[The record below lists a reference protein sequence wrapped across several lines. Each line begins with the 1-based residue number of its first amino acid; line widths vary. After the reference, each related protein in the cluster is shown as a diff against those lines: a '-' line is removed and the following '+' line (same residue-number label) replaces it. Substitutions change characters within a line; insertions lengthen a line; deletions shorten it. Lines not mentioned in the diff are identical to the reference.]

1 MKKPTHSKHP
11 LPHKSPYRKIADVA
25 MIGSSSALVLVA
37 LLGCDNPKDQD
48 GFLSSNQTSN
58 SQNNPQQ
65 AIKQGAFVIVEEQLD
80 GSYKVLEEYP
90 SATTRVVVRDKSG
103 TERILSDEEVD
114 ALIKKEAERV
124 ENGTSELLAP
134 SGGASGESGG
144 GGLGLGGA
152 ILASAA
158 GALLGSYIG
167 NKLFNNP
174 NYQQNKQR
182 NYKSPQAYE
191 RSANNFKQG
200 GANTPRAGATPSNA
214 KGGFYQNNAAKGATS
229 PRSTQG
235 GYGS

>member
-1 MKKPTHSKHP
+1 MKKPKHSTISSRH
-11 LPHKSPYRKIADVA
+11 LPYRKIADFA
-25 MIGSSSALVLVA
+25 MVGSSSALVLVA
-37 LLGCDNPKDQD
+37 LLGCDNPRERDD
-48 GFLSSNQTSN
+48 FVNNSS
-58 SQNNPQQ
+58 SQSSQSPQQ

-103 TERILSDEEVD
+103 TERILSDEEVNE
-114 ALIKKEAERV
+114 IIQKEATRV

-134 SGGASGESGG
+134 AGSGGGESG

-182 NYKSPQAYE
+182 TYKSPQAYE

-200 GANTPRAGATPSNA
+200 SANTPRAGTTPNNA
-214 KGGFYQNNAAKGATS
+214 KSGFYQNNAAKGAPS
-229 PRSTQG
+229 PRPAQG
-235 GYGS
+235 GFSS

>member
-1 MKKPTHSKHP
+1 MKKPKHSNTS
-11 LPHKSPYRKIADVA
+11 SPYRKIADFA
-25 MIGSSSALVLVA
+25 MVGSSSALVLVA
-37 LLGCDNPKDQD
+37 LLGCDNPQD
-48 GFLSSNQTSN
+48 SFVNSPSTQGSQESS
-58 SQNNPQQ
+58 Q
-65 AIKQGAFVIVEEQLD
+65 AIKQGGFVIVEEQLD

-90 SATTRVVVRDKSG
+90 SATTRVVVRDKNG
-103 TERILSDEEVD
+103 VERILSDEEVD
-114 ALIKKEAERV
+114 AIIQKEAARV

-134 SGGASGESGG
+134 AASAGGESG

-182 NYKSPQAYE
+182 TYKSPQAYE

-200 GANTPRAGATPSNA
+200 SANSPRAGATPSNA
-214 KGGFYQNNAAKGATS
+214 KSGFYQNNAAQNTSKGGVF
-229 PRSTQG
+229 PRTQSG
-235 GYGS
+235 FGS

>member
-1 MKKPTHSKHP
+1 MKKPKHSNTS
-11 LPHKSPYRKIADVA
+11 SPYRKIADFA
-25 MIGSSSALVLVA
+25 MVGSSSALVLVA
-37 LLGCDNPKDQD
+37 LLGCDNPREQD
-48 GFLSSNQTSN
+48 SFVNSPSTQGSQESS
-58 SQNNPQQ
+58 Q

-90 SATTRVVVRDKSG
+90 SATTRVVVRDKNG
-103 TERILSDEEVD
+103 VERILSDEEVD
-114 ALIKKEAERV
+114 AIIQKEAARV

-134 SGGASGESGG
+134 AASAGGESG

-182 NYKSPQAYE
+182 TYKSPQAYE

-200 GANTPRAGATPSNA
+200 SASSPRAGGTPSNA
-214 KGGFYQNNAAKGATS
+214 KGGFYQNNAAQNTSKGGVS
-229 PRSTQG
+229 PRTQSG
-235 GYGS
+235 FGS

>member
-1 MKKPTHSKHP
+1 MKTPTHSTNP
-11 LPHKSPYRKIADVA
+11 PHKSPYRKIADFA
-25 MIGSSSALVLVA
+25 MVGSSSALVLVA
-37 LLGCDNPKDQD
+37 LLGCDNPQD
-48 GFLSSNQTSN
+48 SFAN
-58 SQNNPQQ
+58 SPSTQASQAPSQ

-103 TERILSDEEVD
+103 AERILSDEEVD
-114 ALIKKEAERV
+114 SIIQKEAARV

-134 SGGASGESGG
+134 AASAGGESS

-182 NYKSPQAYE
+182 TYKSPQAYE

-200 GANTPRAGATPSNA
+200 SANSPRAGATPSNA
-214 KGGFYQNNAAKGATS
+214 KSGFYQNNAAKGATS
-229 PRSTQG
+229 PRSTQSG
-235 GYGS
+235 FGS

>member
-1 MKKPTHSKHP
+1 MKKPKHSTTPSP
-11 LPHKSPYRKIADVA
+11 LPYRKIADFA
-25 MIGSSSALVLVA
+25 MVGSSSALVLVA
-37 LLGCDNPKDQD
+37 LLGCDNPREQD
-48 GFLSSNQTSN
+48 SFVNSPSTQGSQESS
-58 SQNNPQQ
+58 Q

-90 SATTRVVVRDKSG
+90 SATTRVVVRDKNG
-103 TERILSDEEVD
+103 VERILSDEEVD
-114 ALIKKEAERV
+114 AIIQKEAARV

-134 SGGASGESGG
+134 AASAGGESS
-144 GGLGLGGA
+144 GGLGLGGT

-182 NYKSPQAYE
+182 TYKSPQAYE

-200 GANTPRAGATPSNA
+200 SASSPRAGGTPSNA
-214 KGGFYQNNAAKGATS
+214 KGGFYQNNAAKGT
-229 PRSTQG
+229 PSTRPVQG
-235 GYGS
+235 GFGS

>member
-1 MKKPTHSKHP
+1 MKKPKHSNTS
-11 LPHKSPYRKIADVA
+11 SPYRKIADFA
-25 MIGSSSALVLVA
+25 MVGSSSALVLVA
-37 LLGCDNPKDQD
+37 LLGCDNPQD
-48 GFLSSNQTSN
+48 SFANSPSTQGSQESS
-58 SQNNPQQ
+58 Q

-90 SATTRVVVRDKSG
+90 SATTRVVVRDKNG
-103 TERILSDEEVD
+103 VERILSDEEVD
-114 ALIKKEAERV
+114 AIIQKEAARV

-134 SGGASGESGG
+134 AASAGGESG

-182 NYKSPQAYE
+182 TYKSPQAYE

-200 GANTPRAGATPSNA
+200 SANSPRAGGTPSNA
-214 KGGFYQNNAAKGATS
+214 KGGFYQNNAAKGT
-229 PRSTQG
+229 PSTRPAQG
-235 GYGS
+235 GFGS

>member
-1 MKKPTHSKHP
+1 MKKPKHSNTS
-11 LPHKSPYRKIADVA
+11 SPYRKIADFA
-25 MIGSSSALVLVA
+25 MVGSSSALVLVA
-37 LLGCDNPKDQD
+37 LLGCDNPREQD
-48 GFLSSNQTSN
+48 SFVNSPSTQGSQESS
-58 SQNNPQQ
+58 Q

-90 SATTRVVVRDKSG
+90 SATTRVVVRDKNG
-103 TERILSDEEVD
+103 VERILSDEEVD
-114 ALIKKEAERV
+114 AIIQKEAARV

-134 SGGASGESGG
+134 AASAGGESG

-182 NYKSPQAYE
+182 TYKSPQAYE

-200 GANTPRAGATPSNA
+200 SASSPRAGGTPSNA
-214 KGGFYQNNAAKGATS
+214 KSGFYQNNAAQNTSKGGVS
-229 PRSTQG
+229 PRTQSG
-235 GYGS
+235 FGS

>member
-1 MKKPTHSKHP
+1 MKKPKHSNTS
-11 LPHKSPYRKIADVA
+11 SPYRKIADFA
-25 MIGSSSALVLVA
+25 MVGSSSALVLVA
-37 LLGCDNPKDQD
+37 LLGCDNPQD
-48 GFLSSNQTSN
+48 GFAN
-58 SQNNPQQ
+58 SPSTQGSQAPSQ

-90 SATTRVVVRDKSG
+90 SATTRVVVRDKNG
-103 TERILSDEEVD
+103 VERILSDEEVD
-114 ALIKKEAERV
+114 EIIQKEAARV

-134 SGGASGESGG
+134 AAGGGGGESG

-200 GANTPRAGATPSNA
+200 SANSPRAGGTPSNA
-214 KGGFYQNNAAKGATS
+214 KGGFYQNNAAKGA
-229 PRSTQG
+229 PSTRPAQG
-235 GYGS
+235 GFGS

>member
-1 MKKPTHSKHP
+1 MKKPKHSNTS
-11 LPHKSPYRKIADVA
+11 SPYRKIADFA
-25 MIGSSSALVLVA
+25 MVGSSSALVLVA
-37 LLGCDNPKDQD
+37 LLGCDNPQD
-48 GFLSSNQTSN
+48 GFVN
-58 SQNNPQQ
+58 SPSTQGSQAPSQ

-90 SATTRVVVRDKSG
+90 SATTRVVVRDKNG
-103 TERILSDEEVD
+103 VERILSDEEVD
-114 ALIKKEAERV
+114 AIIQKEAARV

-134 SGGASGESGG
+134 AANAGGESG

-182 NYKSPQAYE
+182 TYKSPQAYE

-200 GANTPRAGATPSNA
+200 SANSPRAGGTPSNA
-214 KGGFYQNNAAKGATS
+214 KGGFYQNNAAKGA
-229 PRSTQG
+229 PSTRPAQG
-235 GYGS
+235 GFGS

>member
-1 MKKPTHSKHP
+1 MKKPKHSNTS
-11 LPHKSPYRKIADVA
+11 SPYRKIADFA
-25 MIGSSSALVLVA
+25 MVGSSSALVLVA
-37 LLGCDNPKDQD
+37 LLGCDNPREQD
-48 GFLSSNQTSN
+48 GFVN
-58 SQNNPQQ
+58 SPSTQGSQAPSQ

-90 SATTRVVVRDKSG
+90 SATTRVVVRDKNG
-103 TERILSDEEVD
+103 VERILSDEEVD
-114 ALIKKEAERV
+114 AIIQKEAARV

-134 SGGASGESGG
+134 AASAGGESG

-182 NYKSPQAYE
+182 TYKSPQAYE

-200 GANTPRAGATPSNA
+200 SASSPRAGGTPSNA
-214 KGGFYQNNAAKGATS
+214 KGGFYQNNAAKGT
-229 PRSTQG
+229 PSTRPAQG
-235 GYGS
+235 GFGS

>member
-1 MKKPTHSKHP
+1 MKKPKHSTTPSP
-11 LPHKSPYRKIADVA
+11 LPYRKIADFA
-25 MIGSSSALVLVA
+25 MVGSSSALVLVA
-37 LLGCDNPKDQD
+37 LLGCDNPREQD
-48 GFLSSNQTSN
+48 SFVNSPSTQGSQESS
-58 SQNNPQQ
+58 Q

-90 SATTRVVVRDKSG
+90 SATTRVVVRDKNG
-103 TERILSDEEVD
+103 VERILSDEEVD
-114 ALIKKEAERV
+114 AIIQKEAARV

-134 SGGASGESGG
+134 AASAGGESG

-182 NYKSPQAYE
+182 TYKSPQAYE

-200 GANTPRAGATPSNA
+200 SANSPRAGATPSNA
-214 KGGFYQNNAAKGATS
+214 KSGFYQNNAAKGT
-229 PRSTQG
+229 PSTRPVQG
-235 GYGS
+235 GFGS

>member
-1 MKKPTHSKHP
+1 MKKPKHSNTS
-11 LPHKSPYRKIADVA
+11 SPYRKIADFA
-25 MIGSSSALVLVA
+25 MVGSSSALVLVA
-37 LLGCDNPKDQD
+37 LLGCDNPQD
-48 GFLSSNQTSN
+48 SFANSPSTQGSQESS
-58 SQNNPQQ
+58 Q

-90 SATTRVVVRDKSG
+90 SATTRVVVRDKNG
-103 TERILSDEEVD
+103 VERILSDEEVD
-114 ALIKKEAERV
+114 AIIQKEAARV

-134 SGGASGESGG
+134 AASAGGESG

-182 NYKSPQAYE
+182 TYKSPQAYE

-200 GANTPRAGATPSNA
+200 SANSPRAGGTPSNA
-214 KGGFYQNNAAKGATS
+214 KGGFYQNNAAKGA
-229 PRSTQG
+229 PSTRPAQG
-235 GYGS
+235 GFGS